1 MTALSI
7 RRAGVEDAEA
17 LVALSKETFTETFG
31 HLYAPEDLA
40 SFLESAY
47 DLGKH
52 KRLLADADY
61 AVWLL
66 ELGDNTVGYV
76 LAGPCSLP
84 YEKVQETDGEIKR
97 LYILSDYQAGGYGAR
112 LMNTALGWLGEKT
125 IWLGVWSENYG
136 AQRFYNRYG
145 FSKVGECYFEVG
157 EHRDLEFI
165 FRKDS

>member
-52 KRLLADADY
+52 KRLLADAD
-61 AVWLL
+61 
-66 ELGDNTVGYV
+66 LG
-76 LAGPCSLP
+76 LP
-84 YEKVQETDGEIKR
+84 ANR
-97 LYILSDYQAGGYGAR
+97 GGVAR
-112 LMNTALGWLGEKT
+112 KSWTR
-125 IWLGVWSENYG
+125 S
-136 AQRFYNRYG
+136 
-145 FSKVGECYFEVG
+145 
-157 EHRDLEFI
+157 
-165 FRKDS
+165 